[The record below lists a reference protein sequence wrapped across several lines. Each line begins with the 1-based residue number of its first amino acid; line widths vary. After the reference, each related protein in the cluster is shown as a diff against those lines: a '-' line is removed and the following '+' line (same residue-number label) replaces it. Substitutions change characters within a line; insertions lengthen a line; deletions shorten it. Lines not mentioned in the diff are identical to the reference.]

1 MCTGE
6 CTLRASLDLAE
17 GDVVDEDVL
26 VVVRTGSLDGP
37 GGWIAV
43 TSIGELCEAA
53 RNGHRKV
60 VEALVVAGAPI
71 DAADYDRRTCL
82 HLAASE
88 GNVAIVEYLIQAKA
102 NLDAEDRWGSTP
114 LRDAVREGHRKV
126 AAMMHQAGAKLGSGG
141 EFTLSKMEQ
150 DLKEMVAMARV

>member
-1 MCTGE
+1 M
-6 CTLRASLDLAE
+6 
-17 GDVVDEDVL
+17 
-26 VVVRTGSLDGP
+26 
-37 GGWIAV
+37 
-43 TSIGELCEAA
+43 
-53 RNGHRKV
+53 
-60 VEALVVAGAPI
+60 
-71 DAADYDRRTCL
+71 
-82 HLAASE
+82 
-88 GNVAIVEYLIQAKA
+88 GNVAIVEDLIQAKA